1 VPARKLNFK
10 VANSIEDLVSVVAT
24 WRAGWAMHFRG
35 GGFIY
40 TLPSGALAGMLD

>member
-24 WRAGWAMHFRG
+24 WRAG
-35 GGFIY
+35 
-40 TLPSGALAGMLD
+40 